1 MPLET
6 KLYRVLIASPGDVEK
21 ERSIVK
27 EEIDRWNSMHTEHT
41 QIVLLPIRWETDAT
55 PDLSDR
61 GQAIINNQ
69 LVDKCDLLIGIFWTR
84 IGTPTSEAK
93 SGTVEE
99 IQRFIAQ
106 GKRCIVYFSD
116 RSAPPSK
123 IDGQQYDRLKNYRQE
138 LNKIGLTD
146 AYKEIEEFREKVNR
160 HIVKS
165 IQDISKDESAE
176 KIVAEKSEITTTKI
190 IEGSAQAFGGNTKHQ
205 LLLKTLPD
213 AENTIRQLLGS
224 PFGIQDMRDFKEREI
239 SQVKSTF
246 KSSDITTYFTH
257 YPDIDSVPIITQLI
271 EKISIPSMLALFS
284 ITKYGDDTALDLL
297 ELVGDWVE
305 NLSTREI
312 ENNSYQWVNYIKTYP
327 GLLALYTVGIPALQS
342 GKVGFLKELVERQIY
357 STEGG
362 KEISLVN
369 MIDPRYVFY
378 GEIRKLIEP
387 EFENRYTPVS
397 DHIATF
403 VKDLLYPSV
412 DKLKYLN
419 YFDLFEVLI
428 SLKYTQLNE
437 SHTYPYFGSYT
448 WRTDTRRFI
457 VKSFQE
463 AALRQGS
470 IGIAISNL
478 FNGTEEFEE
487 ASLKYDAIVKNINW
501 EDGRYN
507 IPSYLGKI
515 IKITRINKKV
525 KSYEDIRNSLQI

>member
-21 ERSIVK
+21 ERAIVR
-27 EEIDRWNSMHTEHT
+27 EEIARWNSMHAEHT
-41 QIVLLPIRWETDAT
+41 QMILLPIGWETDAT

-84 IGTPTSEAK
+84 IGTPTPEAE

-123 IDGQQYDRLKNYRQE
+123 IDSQQYKRLRNYRQK

-165 IQDISKDESAE
+165 IQAISTNESVE
-176 KIVAEKSEITTTKI
+176 KILTEKIEITTGEI
-190 IEGSAQAFGGNTKHQ
+190 IEGSTQSFVENTKYQ
-205 LLLKTLPD
+205 LLLRTLPD
-213 AENTIRQLLGS
+213 AENTIRQLLVS
-224 PFGIQDMRDFKEREI
+224 PFGIQDMKDLGERGI
-239 SQVKSTF
+239 SEVKSAL
-246 KSSDITTYFTH
+246 KSSDLATFFH
-257 YPDIDSVPIITQLI
+257 YPQVESIPTVTQLI
-271 EKISIPSMLALFS
+271 EKIATPSILALTS
-284 ITKYGDDTALDLL
+284 ITKYGDDTTLELL

-305 NLSTREI
+305 SLSTREI
-312 ENNSYQWVNYIKTYP
+312 ENNSYQWVNYVKIYP
-327 GLLALYTVGIPALQS
+327 GLLAFYTVGISALQS
-342 GKVGFLKELVERQIY
+342 GKFGFLKEVVERHIY
-357 STEGG
+357 STESG
-362 KEISLVN
+362 KEISLIN

-387 EFENRYTPVS
+387 GFENRHTPVS

-403 VKDLLYPSV
+403 VRDLLYPNI

-419 YFDLFEVLI
+419 YFDLFEILI
-428 SLKYTQLNE
+428 SLKCIQLNE
-437 SHTYPYFGSYT
+437 NNTYPYFGSYI

-470 IGIAISNL
+470 VGIGISNL
-478 FNGTEEFEE
+478 FNGTAEFEKL
-487 ASLKYDAIVKNINW
+487 SLKYDAIVKNINW
-501 EDGRYN
+501 DYGHYT
-507 IPSYLGKI
+507 IPFDLGNI
-515 IKITRINKKV
+515 IKVTRINKKV